1 MTGQVQEEGE
11 GQSRSVEM
19 DYPCGRLKGLGPEE
33 SRTTSSSL
41 LQSGDKQGAAWIRR
55 QGWRDGVGKSLGVP
69 VCR

>member
-1 MTGQVQEEGE
+1 
-11 GQSRSVEM
+11 M